1 MPILLSW
8 NTFLLDEQSLALVQ
22 LCPWLFA
29 VLSYCLCACPFFSFS
44 VPLNSFTGKLNR
56 TPFCIQIRKY
66 IFYVYLCKY
75 TLETQR
81 YLLIWIIK
89 LLLMLYSFMLLLFLM
104 VLNFVFSIVFYFFMC
119 ILYCGSFCFVDD
131 NFKIYYFINWVYN
144 KKIENKK
151 FSILRRH
158 SLVYWNNQW

>member
-1 MPILLSW
+1 MPILLPW
-8 NTFLLDEQSLALVQ
+8 NTFLLDEQSLALVL

-29 VLSYCLCACPFFSFS
+29 VLSYFLCACPLFSFS

-75 TLETQR
+75 TLETHR

-89 LLLMLYSFMLLLFLM
+89 LLLIMLYSFMLLLFLM
-104 VLNFVFSIVFYFFMC
+104 VLNFVFSIVFYFF
-119 ILYCGSFCFVDD
+119 YV
-131 NFKIYYFINWVYN
+131 YFILW
-144 KKIENKK
+144 K
-151 FSILRRH
+151 FLFCTWLLQNLFLYKLGI
-158 SLVYWNNQW
+158 